1 MVIILPAPAGLAN
14 AWGESQGPG
23 PRRHHRER
31 KAPHDALRSCGESA
45 VPAAARGTRPWGD
58 TAAAAAALLAGSG
71 LCGARL
77 MNPALGLT
85 ASGGKLMR
93 GRTLLNACL
102 PPTAVSLVP
111 VATCSGVTSKCEALG
126 FRRQDGKM
134 ARKPQRAIGG
144 RRRVPEDAGAA
155 CGGLVKVGLV
165 HARNLQNCDPYDSQ
179 VPMLMCLGLTFFFFF
194 APEPGESCLHE
205 VMRARWRRHGRYPL
219 TSRPPHSH
227 LSQTRSEP
235 QERSLRSKREEDMF
249 RAQRA
254 FTYRRRHC
262 NYYIT

>member
-23 PRRHHRER
+23 PRRHHRES

-45 VPAAARGTRPWGD
+45 VPAAARGARPWGD

-102 PPTAVSLVP
+102 PPTPASLVP
-111 VATCSGVTSKCEALG
+111 VATCSGVTSKREALG

-134 ARKPQRAIGG
+134 ARKPQRAVGG

-165 HARNLQNCDPYDSQ
+165 HARNMQNCDPYGQPGPYVD
-179 VPMLMCLGLTFFFFF
+179 VLGTYFFFFF
-194 APEPGESCLHE
+194 CTRTRGKLFARRDEGEMETAWQVPAHIPST
-205 VMRARWRRHGRYPL
+205 PF
-219 TSRPPHSH
+219 P
-227 LSQTRSEP
+227 SQP
-235 QERSLRSKREEDMF
+235 D
-249 RAQRA
+249 
-254 FTYRRRHC
+254 
-262 NYYIT
+262 